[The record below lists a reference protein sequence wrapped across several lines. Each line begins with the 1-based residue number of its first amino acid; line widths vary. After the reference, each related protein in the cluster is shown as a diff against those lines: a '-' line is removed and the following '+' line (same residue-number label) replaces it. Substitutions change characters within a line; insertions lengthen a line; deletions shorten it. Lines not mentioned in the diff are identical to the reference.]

1 MKKYWVVTLGMVLSI
16 SLFAQSP
23 FAVLMY
29 DQKSEQKLEK
39 FPPNRF
45 EYAKA
50 IELLKKMNAKAVVLK
65 FFYDLPKSSAEDQ
78 ALSKSL
84 KLLPVFIQAR
94 ILNDE
99 KNPNPLNQQYV
110 IYLDQEYR
118 KAISGNSGWL
128 PLSSISDNAFD
139 LGFVDIRKP
148 ANIPLFE
155 VYQGNYVKSLWYS
168 VLQYVLPTMKIEKG
182 YLINGNKKLRIN
194 EYGEI
199 DVNYP
204 KKDILDYISFYDL
217 INGTIDKSIIENKV
231 VIIGYDG
238 EQIDKIRISSG
249 DVKSHRVFIYSL
261 FDIYDK
267 IK

>member
-1 MKKYWVVTLGMVLSI
+1 MKKYWVITLLMVISI
-16 SLFAQSP
+16 SLFAESP
-23 FAVLMY
+23 FVVIMY
-29 DQKSEQKLEK
+29 DQKSEQKIEK
-39 FPPNRF
+39 FPPSRS

-50 IELLKKMNAKAVVLK
+50 IEILEKMNSKAVVLK
-65 FFYDLPKSSAEDQ
+65 FFYDLPKSSTEDQ
-78 ALSKSL
+78 ALTKSL

-99 KNPNPLNQQYV
+99 KNPNLLNKKYV
-110 IYLDQEYR
+110 IHIDKEYK

-148 ANIPLFE
+148 SSIPLFE

-168 VLQYVLPTMKIEKG
+168 VLQYVFPGMKIEKG
-182 YLINGNKKLRIN
+182 YLVNGNKKLRIN

-204 KKDILDYISFYDL
+204 EMDNLNYISFYDL
-217 INGTIDKSIIENKV
+217 VNGTIDRSIIENKV
-231 VIIGYDG
+231 IILGYDG

-261 FDIYDK
+261 FNIYDNMK
-267 IK
+267 